1 MFYEYKDAAELKF
14 FSAAIYFKENKAMED
29 EEKKDLQ
36 NPEEPSVEGEKTDG
50 EGQEG
55 EKTDGE
61 GQEGEGKGSDYAEA
75 IEALRAE
82 FQAKFDKQE
91 ADNKARL
98 AERDGIIK
106 QLLTGE
112 GKTAT
117 PPEDKIVAK
126 INSKRNYKKW

>member
-1 MFYEYKDAAELKF
+1 
-14 FSAAIYFKENKAMED
+14 MED

-36 NPEEPSVEGEKTDG
+36 DPKKCPLKAKKTG
-50 EGQEG
+50 
-55 EKTDGE
+55 GE
-61 GQEGEGKGSDYAEA
+61 GQEGEGKGNDYAEA

-117 PPEDKIVAK
+117 TPEDKIVAK

>member
-14 FSAAIYFKENKAMED
+14 FSAAIYFKENNAMED
-29 EEKKDLQ
+29 EEKKDVKIS
-36 NPEEPSVEGEKTDG
+36 EEPPVEGEKTDG
-50 EGQEG
+50 EGQEC
-55 EKTDGE
+55 
-61 GQEGEGKGSDYAEA
+61 EGKGNDYAEA

-91 ADNKARL
+91 ADNKAKL
-98 AERDGIIK
+98 AERDEIIK

>member
-1 MFYEYKDAAELKF
+1 
-14 FSAAIYFKENKAMED
+14 MED
-29 EEKKDLQ
+29 EEKKDVKTS
-36 NPEEPSVEGEKTDG
+36 EETPVDGENAAV
-50 EGQEG
+50 EGQED
-55 EKTDGE
+55 EA
-61 GQEGEGKGSDYAEA
+61 KGNGYAEA

-91 ADNKARL
+91 ADNKAKL
-98 AERDGIIK
+98 AERDEIIK

-117 PPEDKIVAK
+117 TSEDKIVAK

>member
-29 EEKKDLQ
+29 EEKKDVKT
-36 NPEEPSVEGEKTDG
+36 PEEPPVDDG
-50 EGQEG
+50 
-55 EKTDGE
+55 KTDGE
-61 GQEGEGKGSDYAEA
+61 GQEGEGEGKGNDYAEA

-91 ADNKARL
+91 ADNKAKL
-98 AERDGIIK
+98 AERDEIIK

>member
-1 MFYEYKDAAELKF
+1 MK
-14 FSAAIYFKENKAMED
+14 D
-29 EEKKDLQ
+29 EEKKDVKT
-36 NPEEPSVEGEKTDG
+36 PEEPPVKGEKTDG

-55 EKTDGE
+55 
-61 GQEGEGKGSDYAEA
+61 KGNDYAEA

-91 ADNKARL
+91 ADNKAKL
-98 AERDGIIK
+98 AERDEIIK

>member
-36 NPEEPSVEGEKTDG
+36 NPEEPPV
-50 EGQEG
+50 EG

-61 GQEGEGKGSDYAEA
+61 GQEGEGKGNDYAEA

-98 AERDGIIK
+98 AERDEIIK

>member
-1 MFYEYKDAAELKF
+1 MG
-14 FSAAIYFKENKAMED
+14 D
-29 EEKKDLQ
+29 EEKKDMQ
-36 NPEEPSVEGEKTDG
+36 DSEETPVEY
-50 EGQEG
+50 

-61 GQEGEGKGSDYAEA
+61 GQEGEGEGKGNDYAEA

-91 ADNKARL
+91 ADNKAKL
-98 AERDGIIK
+98 AERDEIIK

>member
-36 NPEEPSVEGEKTDG
+36 NPEEPSI
-50 EGQEG
+50 EG

-61 GQEGEGKGSDYAEA
+61 GQEGEGKGNDYAEA

>member
-29 EEKKDLQ
+29 EEKKDVKT
-36 NPEEPSVEGEKTDG
+36 PEEPPV
-50 EGQEG
+50 EG

-98 AERDGIIK
+98 AERDEIIK

-126 INSKRNYKKW
+126 IYSKRKKKKW

>member
-14 FSAAIYFKENKAMED
+14 FSAAIYFKENKAMKD

-36 NPEEPSVEGEKTDG
+36 NLEEPSVEGEKTDG
-50 EGQEG
+50 EGQE
-55 EKTDGE
+55 GE

-98 AERDGIIK
+98 AERDEIIK

>member
-29 EEKKDLQ
+29 EEKKDIQ
-36 NPEEPSVEGEKTDG
+36 DPEEPSVEVKKTD
-50 EGQEG
+50 E
-55 EKTDGE
+55 E
-61 GQEGEGKGSDYAEA
+61 GQEGEGEGKGNDYAEA

-91 ADNKARL
+91 ADNKAKL

-106 QLLTGE
+106 QLWTGE

-126 INSKRNYKKW
+126 INSKRNYRKW

>member
-1 MFYEYKDAAELKF
+1 MLYEYKDAAELKF
-14 FSAAIYFKENKAMED
+14 FSAAIYFKENKAMKD
-29 EEKKDLQ
+29 EEKKDVKT
-36 NPEEPSVEGEKTDG
+36 PEEPPVDDG
-50 EGQEG
+50 
-55 EKTDGE
+55 KTDGE
-61 GQEGEGKGSDYAEA
+61 GQEGEGKGNDYAEA

-98 AERDGIIK
+98 AERDEIIK

>member
-36 NPEEPSVEGEKTDG
+36 NPEETPVDDG
-50 EGQEG
+50 
-55 EKTDGE
+55 KTDGE
-61 GQEGEGKGSDYAEA
+61 GQEGEGEGKGNDYAEA

-82 FQAKFDKQE
+82 FQAKFDQQE
-91 ADNKARL
+91 AVNKAKL
-98 AERDGIIK
+98 AERDEIIK

>member
-1 MFYEYKDAAELKF
+1 MK
-14 FSAAIYFKENKAMED
+14 D

-36 NPEEPSVEGEKTDG
+36 DPEETPVED
-50 EGQEG
+50 

-61 GQEGEGKGSDYAEA
+61 GQEGEGKGNDYAEA

-98 AERDGIIK
+98 AERDEIIK

-117 PPEDKIVAK
+117 SPENKIVEK

>member
-14 FSAAIYFKENKAMED
+14 FSAAIYFKENKTMED
-29 EEKKDLQ
+29 EKKKDLQ
-36 NPEEPSVEGEKTDG
+36 DTEEPPVEGEKN
-50 EGQEG
+50 
-55 EKTDGE
+55 DGE

-98 AERDGIIK
+98 AERDEIIK

>member
-1 MFYEYKDAAELKF
+1 MG
-14 FSAAIYFKENKAMED
+14 D
-29 EEKKDLQ
+29 EEKKDVKT
-36 NPEEPSVEGEKTDG
+36 PEEPPVDDG
-50 EGQEG
+50 
-55 EKTDGE
+55 KTDGE
-61 GQEGEGKGSDYAEA
+61 GQEGEGKGNDYAEA

-98 AERDGIIK
+98 AERDEIIK

>member
-1 MFYEYKDAAELKF
+1 
-14 FSAAIYFKENKAMED
+14 MED
-29 EEKKDLQ
+29 KEQKDLQ
-36 NPEEPSVEGEKTDG
+36 NNEETPVDGENATV
-50 EGQEG
+50 EGQED
-55 EKTDGE
+55 KV
-61 GQEGEGKGSDYAEA
+61 KGNGYAEA

-91 ADNKARL
+91 ADNKAKL

-117 PPEDKIVAK
+117 QPEDKIVAK

>member
-1 MFYEYKDAAELKF
+1 MASAVSMFYEYKDAAELKF

-36 NPEEPSVEGEKTDG
+36 NSEEPPV
-50 EGQEG
+50 EG

-61 GQEGEGKGSDYAEA
+61 GQEGEGKGNDYAEA

-91 ADNKARL
+91 ADNKAKL

>member
-36 NPEEPSVEGEKTDG
+36 NPVETSV
-50 EGQEG
+50 EG

-61 GQEGEGKGSDYAEA
+61 GQEGEGKGNDYAEA

-91 ADNKARL
+91 ADNKAKL

>member
-1 MFYEYKDAAELKF
+1 
-14 FSAAIYFKENKAMED
+14 MED
-29 EEKKDLQ
+29 KEQKDLQ
-36 NPEEPSVEGEKTDG
+36 NNEETPVDGENAAV
-50 EGQEG
+50 EGQED
-55 EKTDGE
+55 KV
-61 GQEGEGKGSDYAEA
+61 KGNGYAEA

-91 ADNKARL
+91 ADNKAKL

-117 PPEDKIVAK
+117 TPEDKIVAK
-126 INSKRNYKKW
+126 INAKRNYKKW

>member
-1 MFYEYKDAAELKF
+1 
-14 FSAAIYFKENKAMED
+14 MED
-29 EEKKDLQ
+29 EEKKDIQ
-36 NPEEPSVEGEKTDG
+36 DPEETPVEDEKTDG
-50 EGQEG
+50 EGQ
-55 EKTDGE
+55 
-61 GQEGEGKGSDYAEA
+61 EGKGSDYAEA

-112 GKTAT
+112 GKTAIT
-117 PPEDKIVAK
+117 PEDKIVAK
-126 INSKRNYKKW
+126 INSKRNYRKW

>member
-14 FSAAIYFKENKAMED
+14 FSAAIYFKENKAMGD
-29 EEKKDLQ
+29 EEKKDLK
-36 NPEEPSVEGEKTDG
+36 NLEETPV
-50 EGQEG
+50 EG

-61 GQEGEGKGSDYAEA
+61 GQEGEGKENDYAEA

-98 AERDGIIK
+98 AERDEIIK

-117 PPEDKIVAK
+117 PSEDKIVAK

>member
-1 MFYEYKDAAELKF
+1 MK
-14 FSAAIYFKENKAMED
+14 D
-29 EEKKDLQ
+29 EEKKDLK
-36 NPEEPSVEGEKTDG
+36 NPEEKPV
-50 EGQEG
+50 EG

-61 GQEGEGKGSDYAEA
+61 GQEGEGKGNDYAEA

-98 AERDGIIK
+98 AERDEIIK

-117 PPEDKIVAK
+117 QPEDKIVAK

>member
-1 MFYEYKDAAELKF
+1 
-14 FSAAIYFKENKAMED
+14 MED
-29 EEKKDLQ
+29 EEKKEVKT
-36 NPEEPSVEGEKTDG
+36 PEEPPVDDG
-50 EGQEG
+50 
-55 EKTDGE
+55 KTDGE
-61 GQEGEGKGSDYAEA
+61 GQEGEGKGNDYAEA

-98 AERDGIIK
+98 AERDEIIK

>member
-14 FSAAIYFKENKAMED
+14 FSAAIYFKENKAMGD
-29 EEKKDLQ
+29 EEKKDLK
-36 NPEEPSVEGEKTDG
+36 NLEETPV
-50 EGQEG
+50 EG

-61 GQEGEGKGSDYAEA
+61 GQEGEGKENDYAEA

-91 ADNKARL
+91 ADNKAKL
-98 AERDGIIK
+98 AERDEIIK

-117 PPEDKIVAK
+117 PSEDKIVAK

>member
-1 MFYEYKDAAELKF
+1 
-14 FSAAIYFKENKAMED
+14 MED

-36 NPEEPSVEGEKTDG
+36 NPEEPSVEVK
-50 EGQEG
+50 
-55 EKTDGE
+55 KTDGE
-61 GQEGEGKGSDYAEA
+61 GQEGEGKRNDYAEA

-98 AERDGIIK
+98 AERDEIIK

>member
-1 MFYEYKDAAELKF
+1 
-14 FSAAIYFKENKAMED
+14 MED

-36 NPEEPSVEGEKTDG
+36 NLEEPPVEVEKTDG
-50 EGQEG
+50 ER
-55 EKTDGE
+55 
-61 GQEGEGKGSDYAEA
+61 QEGEGKGNDYAEA

-91 ADNKARL
+91 ADNKAKL

-117 PPEDKIVAK
+117 PPENKIVAK

>member
-1 MFYEYKDAAELKF
+1 
-14 FSAAIYFKENKAMED
+14 MED
-29 EEKKDLQ
+29 KEQKDLQ
-36 NPEEPSVEGEKTDG
+36 NNEETPVDGENATV
-50 EGQEG
+50 EGQEDNANG
-55 EKTDGE
+55 NG
-61 GQEGEGKGSDYAEA
+61 YAEA

-91 ADNKARL
+91 ADNKAKL

>member
-1 MFYEYKDAAELKF
+1 
-14 FSAAIYFKENKAMED
+14 MED
-29 EEKKDLQ
+29 EEKKDVKT
-36 NPEEPSVEGEKTDG
+36 PEEPSVDDG
-50 EGQEG
+50 
-55 EKTDGE
+55 KTDGE
-61 GQEGEGKGSDYAEA
+61 GQEGEGKGNDYAEA

-98 AERDGIIK
+98 AERDEIIK

>member
-1 MFYEYKDAAELKF
+1 MGD
-14 FSAAIYFKENKAMED
+14 ED
-29 EEKKDLQ
+29 KKDVKT
-36 NPEEPSVEGEKTDG
+36 PEEPSVDDG
-50 EGQEG
+50 
-55 EKTDGE
+55 KTDGE
-61 GQEGEGKGSDYAEA
+61 GQEGEGKGNDYAEA

-98 AERDGIIK
+98 AERDEIIK

-126 INSKRNYKKW
+126 INSKRKYKKW

>member
-1 MFYEYKDAAELKF
+1 
-14 FSAAIYFKENKAMED
+14 MED
-29 EEKKDLQ
+29 KEQKDLQ
-36 NPEEPSVEGEKTDG
+36 NHEETPVDCENDVV
-50 EGQEG
+50 EGQED
-55 EKTDGE
+55 KA
-61 GQEGEGKGSDYAEA
+61 KGNGYAEE

-91 ADNKARL
+91 ADNKAKL

-117 PPEDKIVAK
+117 TPEDKIVAK

>member
-1 MFYEYKDAAELKF
+1 MK
-14 FSAAIYFKENKAMED
+14 D

-36 NPEEPSVEGEKTDG
+36 NPEEPSVEVEKTN
-50 EGQEG
+50 
-55 EKTDGE
+55 GE
-61 GQEGEGKGSDYAEA
+61 GQEGEGKGNDYAEA

-91 ADNKARL
+91 ADNKAKL

-117 PPEDKIVAK
+117 SPEDKIVAK

>member
-14 FSAAIYFKENKAMED
+14 FSAAIYFKENKAMGD
-29 EEKKDLQ
+29 EEKKGLQ
-36 NPEEPSVEGEKTDG
+36 NPEETPVEGEKIDG

-55 EKTDGE
+55 
-61 GQEGEGKGSDYAEA
+61 KGNDYAEA

-98 AERDGIIK
+98 AERDEIIK

>member
-1 MFYEYKDAAELKF
+1 
-14 FSAAIYFKENKAMED
+14 MED

-36 NPEEPSVEGEKTDG
+36 NPVETSV
-50 EGQEG
+50 EG

-61 GQEGEGKGSDYAEA
+61 GQEGEGKGNDYAEA

-91 ADNKARL
+91 ADNKAKL

>member
-14 FSAAIYFKENKAMED
+14 FSVAIYFKENKAMED

-50 EGQEG
+50 EE
-55 EKTDGE
+55 
-61 GQEGEGKGSDYAEA
+61 QEGEGKGNDYAEA

-98 AERDGIIK
+98 AERD
-106 QLLTGE
+106 E
-112 GKTAT
+112 
-117 PPEDKIVAK
+117 
-126 INSKRNYKKW
+126 KKKK

>member
-1 MFYEYKDAAELKF
+1 MG
-14 FSAAIYFKENKAMED
+14 D
-29 EEKKDLQ
+29 EEKKDVKT
-36 NPEEPSVEGEKTDG
+36 PEEPPVDDG
-50 EGQEG
+50 
-55 EKTDGE
+55 KTDGE
-61 GQEGEGKGSDYAEA
+61 GQEGEGEGKGNDYAEA

-91 ADNKARL
+91 AGNKARL

>member
-1 MFYEYKDAAELKF
+1 
-14 FSAAIYFKENKAMED
+14 MED
-29 EEKKDLQ
+29 KEQKDLQ
-36 NPEEPSVEGEKTDG
+36 NDEETIVDG
-50 EGQEG
+50 ENAAV
-55 EKTDGE
+55 E

-112 GKTAT
+112 GKTAIS
-117 PPEDKIVAK
+117 PEDKIVAK

>member
-1 MFYEYKDAAELKF
+1 
-14 FSAAIYFKENKAMED
+14 MED
-29 EEKKDLQ
+29 KEKKDVKT
-36 NPEEPSVEGEKTDG
+36 PEEPPVEDEKTDG

-55 EKTDGE
+55 
-61 GQEGEGKGSDYAEA
+61 KGNDYAEA

-98 AERDGIIK
+98 AERDEIIK